1 MSKHKHF
8 CFHNSSGITRSVVV
22 LLSVCFLIISLISG
36 YFMARANDTL
46 ATTYDPL
53 INDVVR
59 PLSVRVL
66 SK

>member
-1 MSKHKHF
+1 MKRHKHF
-8 CFHNSSGITRSVVV
+8 CFHNDSGVTRSVVI
-22 LLSVCFLIISLISG
+22 LLSLCLAIISFISG

-59 PLSVRVL
+59 PRSVRVL

>member
-8 CFHNSSGITRSVVV
+8 CLNNKSGVTRSVVI
-22 LLSVCFLIISLISG
+22 LLSCCFAVISLISG

-59 PLSVRVL
+59 PLSVRIL
-66 SK
+66 KK